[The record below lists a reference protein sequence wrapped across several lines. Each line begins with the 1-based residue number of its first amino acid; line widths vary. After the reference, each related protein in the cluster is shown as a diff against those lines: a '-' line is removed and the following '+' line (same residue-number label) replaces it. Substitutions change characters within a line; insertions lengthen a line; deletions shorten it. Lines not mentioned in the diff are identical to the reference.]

1 MPIIHKIFHEL
12 TRSLKGWVFLIALL
26 VYTVTLS
33 GDVTMQS
40 LPLTAKVAG
49 WDWQPLASHPVLW
62 VLTLPCKLL
71 PAGWIPAVLNF
82 MSAVFAALCLGLL
95 AHIMKLLPW
104 SFPFRPSGREK
115 MITTVATLL
124 AVVMCGF
131 EYNFWLHATAAT
143 GETLDLLLVAS
154 AVWCVLE
161 YRLRNDLRRDRANNR
176 WLDAAAIIWG
186 VGMAENWAMIIGFP
200 VFVGSLI
207 WACRLDFFNK
217 RLLRRLGLLVLAG
230 LSVYALV
237 PFINGLS
244 PFSPWS
250 FVKSWHSTLHTTRQT
265 LSLIYSGFWQVH
277 PELAGF
283 VVIYLS
289 LPLLLPLIRLRSEE
303 AFSTVGVERLQLW
316 FYYLACSTLVLACLW
331 LEFDPTVGPRQII
344 LHQFNWALP
353 LLSFDFFTAL
363 SAGFLGGNLV
373 MSMYVKEAEISPE
386 VHPNW
391 FKVLAFVNRIR
402 QVAFPLAVSL
412 FILFTVAVA
421 VRNFPAIRR
430 FNSEKLT
437 SFAELAVQ
445 SLPPG
450 GGVILGDNAEES
462 ILLKDAL
469 ARHGQ
474 SPWVVLDVKSLYLP
488 EYRNVVG
495 RQFPGFWP
503 AEIQGKVLSSAEM
516 LSFLQQ
522 LSATNQV
529 YCLQSG
535 FNCFYE
541 TLQLRPEKSIFK
553 LVASPRPALTA
564 AEIQTNEVFWDEAW
578 RNGLEKIATIS
589 SAAVYLQKTN
599 TVAERWLAS
608 LKMARVVSY
617 QSVLV
622 GNWSSA
628 TLNSWGVELQRAGRL
643 AAAQKRFQQALALNP
658 NNYAALVNRQCNRDL
673 QAGIVFSL
681 TNATVLARELGSPNS
696 LFNLVQNYGYI
707 DDPSLCYLMG
717 TTYQQYGLEAQAIRE
732 YVRVRELAPEVP
744 APGLALI
751 QIYSREGAYDKV
763 IALASEMRRHIDKLS
778 VAASLNI
785 QLSLEEARSWLALGK
800 VEAAR
805 KLLQPLYAAPPADR
819 SLGSQIFQA
828 ALSAGDLNQAL
839 KLVERQIAGN
849 PGDMDL
855 QINRA
860 AALIQLGSFPDA
872 LAALD
877 QILAVT
883 NAPLARMN
891 HGIAN
896 LKAGN
901 DPAAEADFLKIL
913 PLHVEPFWVNYDLG
927 VLLSKRGD
935 TNQAVEYFKAARAA
949 VPPGTPP
956 WKKAGAALRVLGI
969 PADGPG

>member
-1 MPIIHKIFHEL
+1 MSIIHKIFHEL
-12 TRSLKGWVFLIALL
+12 TRTLKGWVFLIALL

-62 VLTLPCKLL
+62 VLTLPCKVL
-71 PAGWIPAVLNF
+71 PAGCVPVVLNF

-95 AHIMKLLPW
+95 AHIMQLLPW

-115 MITTVATLL
+115 TITTIATLL

-131 EYNFWLHATAAT
+131 EFNFWLHATAAT
-143 GETLDLLLVAS
+143 GETLDLLLLAA

-161 YRLRNDLRRDRANNR
+161 YRFRNDKRRDRANQR
-176 WLDAAAIIWG
+176 WLNAAAIIWG
-186 VGMAENWAMIIGFP
+186 VGMAENWAMIIDFP
-200 VFVGSLI
+200 VFVGLLI

-217 RLLRRLGLLVLAG
+217 RLVRRLGLLVLAG
-230 LSVYALV
+230 FSVYALV
-237 PFINGLS
+237 PMINGLS

-250 FVKSWHSTLHTTRQT
+250 FVEAWRNTLHTTHQT

-316 FYYLACSTLVLACLW
+316 FYYVACSTLVMVCLW
-331 LEFDPTVGPRQII
+331 LEFDPTVSPRQII
-344 LHQFNWALP
+344 LHQFNWSLP

-373 MSMYVKEAEISPE
+373 MSMYVKEAEVSPE
-386 VHPNW
+386 IHPNW
-391 FKVLAFVNRIR
+391 FKVLTFVNRIR
-402 QVAFPLAVSL
+402 RVAFPVAVSL
-412 FILFTVAVA
+412 FTLFTVALA
-421 VRNFPAIRR
+421 VRNFPAILR

-437 SFAELAVQ
+437 SFADLAVQ

-462 ILLKDAL
+462 ILLKDCL
-469 ARHGQ
+469 ARHGHL
-474 SPWVVLDVKSLYLP
+474 PWVVIDVKSLYLP
-488 EYRNVVG
+488 QYRNIVA
-495 RQFPGFWP
+495 RQSPGFWP
-503 AEIQGKVLSSAEM
+503 ADLKGKKLSSAEM
-516 LSFLQQ
+516 LNLMQYLANS
-522 LSATNQV
+522 NQV

-541 TLQLRPEKSIFK
+541 AFQLRPEKFIFK
-553 LVASPRPALTA
+553 LVASPRPALQM
-564 AEIQTNEVFWDEAW
+564 AEIQTNELFWDAAW
-578 RNGLEKIATIS
+578 RNCLEQVGKVS
-589 SAAVYLQKTN
+589 SAAVYTQKTN
-599 TVAERWLAS
+599 TLAERWLAS
-608 LKMARVVSY
+608 LKLARVVSY

-628 TLNSWGVELQRAGRL
+628 TLNSWGVELQRAGL
-643 AAAQKRFQQALALNP
+643 LHAAQIRFQQALALNP
-658 NNYAALVNRQCNRDL
+658 NNYAALVNRQCNHDL
-673 QAGIVFSL
+673 QVGMVFSL
-681 TNATVLARELGSPNS
+681 TNATVLAQELGSPAS

-717 TTYQQYGLEAQAIRE
+717 TTYQQYGLDARAIRE
-732 YVRVRELAPEVP
+732 YLRVRELAPGVP

-751 QIYSREGAYDKV
+751 QIYSREQAYDKV
-763 IALASEMRRHIDKLS
+763 IELASQMRQHIDKLS

-785 QLSLEEARSWLALGK
+785 QLSLEEARSWLALGN
-800 VEAAR
+800 VAAAQ

-819 SLGSQIFQA
+819 SLASQIFQVA
-828 ALSAGDLNQAL
+828 VSAGDLKQAL
-839 KLVERQIAGN
+839 KLVDSQIAAN
-849 PGDMDL
+849 PGDMNL

-860 AALIQLGSFPDA
+860 AALIQLGSIPDA
-872 LAALD
+872 LAAMD
-877 QILAVT
+877 QVLAVT
-883 NAPLARMN
+883 NAPLARLN
-891 HGIAN
+891 RGIAN
-896 LKAGN
+896 LRAGN
-901 DPAAEADFLKIL
+901 DSAAEADFLQIL
-913 PLHVEPFWVNYDLG
+913 PLKVEPFWVNYHLG
-927 VLLSKRGD
+927 VILSKRGD
-935 TNQAVEYFKAARAA
+935 TNQAIGYFKTARSA
-949 VPPGTPP
+949 VPPGTPQ
-956 WKKAGAALRVLGI
+956 WKKAGAALKALGVV
-969 PADGPG
+969 ADGPK